1 MNDNSITLKCDENS
15 DNERSGSVAEL
26 IAYAAC
32 SFQKKTTG
40 HSPKAVTVVLSE
52 DTLVITLHEALT
64 PAEQALTKSVSGAS
78 QVQEFH
84 RQLFAA
90 SSETLRQEIK
100 SITGREVREA
110 AAEVEPTTG
119 AIVHAFTT
127 GTTVQVF
134 LLKPNTPVKS

>member
-1 MNDNSITLKCDENS
+1 M
-15 DNERSGSVAEL
+15 
-26 IAYAAC
+26 
-32 SFQKKTTG
+32 
-40 HSPKAVTVVLSE
+40 TVVLSE
-52 DTLVITLHEALT
+52 DTLVITSHEALT
-64 PAEQALTKSVSGAS
+64 PAEQALTNSASGAS

-127 GTTVQVF
+127 GTTVQVL